1 MPVALVVDDNR
12 IMCDSLVQMV
22 SYLGVDAS
30 PAYGPRAGILA
41 LIKTIPDVVFLDINM
56 PGVSGL
62 EVLAYLRREPR
73 LEKVPVIVVTSDDQ
87 PQTATSAYQRG
98 VIKVII
104 KPATLEA
111 LENALKEI
119 GLI

>member
-1 MPVALVVDDNR
+1 
-12 IMCDSLVQMV
+12 
-22 SYLGVDAS
+22 
-30 PAYGPRAGILA
+30 
-41 LIKTIPDVVFLDINM
+41 
-56 PGVSGL
+56 
-62 EVLAYLRREPR
+62 
-73 LEKVPVIVVTSDDQ
+73 VPVIVVTSDDQ
-87 PQTATSAYQRG
+87 PQTAISAYQRG

>member
-1 MPVALVVDDNR
+1 MPFALVVDDNR
-12 IMCDSLVQMV
+12 IMCDSLVQMI
-22 SYLGVDAS
+22 SFLGVEAY
-30 PAYGPRAGILA
+30 PAYGPRAGILS
-41 LIKTIPDVVFLDINM
+41 LIKTTPDVVFLDINM

-73 LEKVPVIVVTSDDQ
+73 LEKVPVVVVTSDDQ

-111 LENALKEI
+111 LENVLKEI
-119 GLI
+119 QLI